1 MTHIVNPYAHRL
13 GGIRDWKSK
22 WTFNKNSYINFL
34 KTDTFVRDFL
44 EKKLEKAYV
53 SDIEFSRDGSKKYTI
68 NIKSSRVG
76 MIIGKSGDGIEK
88 LLKDIKKLLKKKKL
102 EIPVDI
108 KINIEDIKS
117 PESDAGIV
125 VAQVVEA
132 LEKRMPFKRIMKTT
146 VEKCMAN
153 RNVQGVKVALSGR
166 LNGADMARR
175 ESEKQGRIPL
185 STFRADIDF
194 RNGRAN
200 LPYGVIGVKV
210 WIYRGDIFQN
220 KKIN

>member
-53 SDIEFSRDGSKKYTI
+53 SDIEFFRNGDKKYTI
-68 NIKSSRVG
+68 TIKTSRVG

-153 RNVQGVKVALSGR
+153 RDVQGIKVALSGR

-194 RNGRAN
+194 KNGRAN